1 LMVNDDIRAKI
12 AGLGGMDSIVA
23 RPDLD
28 FHRLS
33 RLLLLRA
40 PDNPA
45 LRISHLDLNACCVQ
59 LGWAPARRQSRAA
72 RSAGNPARHSEFS
85 GCIIAR

>member
-1 LMVNDDIRAKI
+1 MVNDDIRAKI

-33 RLLLLRA
+33 RLLLRA
-40 PDNPA
+40 LDNPA
-45 LRISHLDLNACCVQ
+45 LRISHLDLNACCVHPQ
-59 LGWAPARRQSRAA
+59 MGAGAAAIKGSQKRRQP
-72 RSAGNPARHSEFS
+72 GKTF
-85 GCIIAR
+85 